1 VTRRHLNLGV
11 IQRILGQLLK
21 LALMGAGVDQVRG

>member
-11 IQRILGQLLK
+11 IQRILGQLLM
-21 LALMGAGVDQVRG
+21 LALMGTGVDQVRG